1 MLSAD
6 SSRILCVV
14 SRENQSSDDTTFP
27 STLGIESPVC
37 CSHVCSSHAHRR
49 ASLSTGMQCGT
60 LTPEHARLV
69 HLRFTCFR
77 GEGCGAFVRFFFPF
91 RAICCRYHIDHE
103 AVPEFDEQRYWHE
116 CLTPTNFK
124 RKTTPLSYNS
134 WNGAMKKA
142 YAELN
147 LSYKKTTHVF
157 RSSGM
162 CLALF
167 VLRICRFLFFVYA
180 APLPSCCVRVCCEGS
195 KMAALGGCRPDEIRQ
210 HGRWNQASVFVDAAF
225 KYLSQC

>member
-1 MLSAD
+1 M
-6 SSRILCVV
+6 RCIRFV
-14 SRENQSSDDTTFP
+14 SF
-27 STLGIESPVC
+27 
-37 CSHVCSSHAHRR
+37 
-49 ASLSTGMQCGT
+49 
-60 LTPEHARLV
+60 
-69 HLRFTCFR
+69 FT
-77 GEGCGAFVRFFFPF
+77 F
-91 RAICCRYHIDHE
+91 RAIRFRYHLDHE

-116 CLTPTNFK
+116 CLTPTSSK
-124 RKTTPLSYNS
+124 RKNTPLSYNS

-167 VLRICRFLFFVYA
+167 VLFVSVSVSFAYYVLFIYLFIC
-180 APLPSCCVRVCCEGS
+180 VCCEGS

-210 HGRWNQASVFVDAAF
+210 HGRWNQASLFVDVVF
-225 KYLSQC
+225 NYFLSVECRC

>member
-1 MLSAD
+1 MRHVDPRA
-6 SSRILCVV
+6 CA
-14 SRENQSSDDTTFP
+14 
-27 STLGIESPVC
+27 LGALAI
-37 CSHVCSSHAHRR
+37 
-49 ASLSTGMQCGT
+49 
-60 LTPEHARLV
+60 
-69 HLRFTCFR
+69 HLFQ
-77 GEGCGAFVRFFFPF
+77 
-91 RAICCRYHIDHE
+91 RYHIDHE

-157 RSSGM
+157 RSSG
-162 CLALF
+162 
-167 VLRICRFLFFVYA
+167 
-180 APLPSCCVRVCCEGS
+180 S

-210 HGRWNQASVFVDAAF
+210 HGRWNQEVMGSVYISGVSVFQVVLVLAGFQRDEFSPFWVRNGIIPPDDLQKQVFPFAEMSPAVHQNKTRGLIRLLQYLRVVFLQDSVIFRLSNPDLTVF
-225 KYLSQC
+225 KHPLFRSPQYLQLSSS